1 MSSSFSSIQKPTVSD
16 QICIFLLVTL
26 YFQNLG
32 PENILPANLEKSD
45 TQLKFVDAV
54 S

>member
-1 MSSSFSSIQKPTVSD
+1 MSSSLSSIQKPTVSD
-16 QICIFLLVTL
+16 QICIFLLVSL

-32 PENILPANLEKSD
+32 PENILAAKLEKSE